1 MTELNRYAR
10 GKIYK
15 IVSDNCDEIYIG
27 STCEPTLARRLAGH
41 VGHYKLYLKGNF
53 GFTSSFEILEKGNY
67 SIVLIREYP
76 CETKEQLYAKERHY
90 IEKYKNVCVN
100 KRKGVGMILE
110 LGCKEY
116 WKRYREDKRETISSQ
131 MKKYYEENNK
141 QIKKQHK
148 KYYEENSDII
158 LEKRKIYREK
168 NSDKIREH
176 NNQKMRCKSC
186 GSIYTRRN
194 KQQHRKT
201 QKHQKC
207 LI

>member
-41 VGHYKLYLKGNF
+41 VGNYKRYLKENF
-53 GFTSSFEILEKGNY
+53 GFTSSFKILEKGNY

-90 IEKYKNVCVN
+90 IEKYKKVCVN
-100 KRKGVGMILE
+100 KIKGVGTYLE
-110 LGCKEY
+110 MGHKEY
-116 WKRYREDKRETISSQ
+116 CKKYREEHSDEMKQLKRKYREDNITVIKEKG
-131 MKKYYEENNK
+131 KKYYQE
-141 QIKKQHK
+141 
-148 KYYEENSDII
+148 
-158 LEKRKIYREK
+158 
-168 NSDKIREH
+168 NSDKIKKYK
-176 NNQKMRCKSC
+176 NQKMRCKSC
-186 GSIYTRRN
+186 GSIYTRQN

-201 QKHQKC
+201 QKHQNS

>member
-41 VGHYKLYLKGNF
+41 VGTYKRYLKGMYNF
-53 GFTSSFEILEKGNY
+53 VSSFKILEQGNY

-76 CETKEQLYAKERHY
+76 CETKEQLFAKERHY
-90 IEKYKNVCVN
+90 IEKYKKVCLN
-100 KRKGVGMILE
+100 QIKGVGMILE
-110 LGCKEY
+110 IGCKEY
-116 WKRYREDKRETISSQ
+116 WKKRYED
-131 MKKYYEENNK
+131 
-141 QIKKQHK
+141 
-148 KYYEENSDII
+148 NSDTIKEI
-158 LEKRKIYREK
+158 QKIYREK

-176 NNQKMRCKSC
+176 NNQKKRCKAC
-186 GSIYTRRN
+186 GSIYTQIN
-194 KQQHRKT
+194 KARHERT
-201 QKHQKC
+201 QKHQNS